1 MANEGQHS
9 DPPELAAGDDIDKVL
24 GRANPNPTRAGC
36 PPREVLIALARKER
50 PIGDAAYEHLTK
62 CSPCYRE
69 FRALQVAEHPQTGV
83 SALKWAA
90 AAAALLVVLIGGW
103 FFFAA
108 GDREDPTGQIASS
121 QESPTPELRTELDLR
136 QYAVTRSDQKQSE
149 RPSLPLPRGRL
160 SVTILLPVGSE
171 PGSYEIQV
179 LDSELKSRASAT
191 GQAEIR
197 NYITTLQGTIDLHS
211 LVPGTYQ
218 LALRRRGEDWQLFP
232 ARIE

>member
-9 DPPELAAGDDIDKVL
+9 DPREQFSGDDIDEVL
-24 GRANPNPTRAGC
+24 GRANPNPNRTGC
-36 PPREVLIALARKER
+36 LPRDVLLALARRDR
-50 PIGDAAYEHLTK
+50 PIGDPSYEHLTK

-69 FRALQVAEHPQTGV
+69 FRALQGAQAPQRPAGAFRWV
-83 SALKWAA
+83 AA
-90 AAAALLVVLIGGW
+90 AAAVLVAIVGAW
-103 FFFAA
+103 FFFVAQDRAA
-108 GDREDPTGQIASS
+108 PTDQVARQNSPAS
-121 QESPTPELRTELDLR
+121 ELRTELDLR
-136 QYAVTRSDQKQSE
+136 QYAVTRSDQKQSD
-149 RPSLPLPRGRL
+149 RPPLPLPRGRL

-179 LDSELKSRASAT
+179 LDSELKSKASAT

-197 NYITTLQGTIDLHS
+197 NYITTLRGTIDLNS
-211 LVPGTYQ
+211 LAPGTYQ

>member
-1 MANEGQHS
+1 M
-9 DPPELAAGDDIDKVL
+9 
-24 GRANPNPTRAGC
+24 
-36 PPREVLIALARKER
+36 
-50 PIGDAAYEHLTK
+50 
-62 CSPCYRE
+62 
-69 FRALQVAEHPQTGV
+69 
-83 SALKWAA
+83 
-90 AAAALLVVLIGGW
+90 GGW
-103 FFFAA
+103 FFFVAQ
-108 GDREDPTGQIASS
+108 DRAVPTDQVAR
-121 QESPTPELRTELDLR
+121 QESQTSELRTELDLR
-136 QYAVTRSDQKQSE
+136 QYAVTRSDQKQSD
-149 RPSLPLPRGRL
+149 RPPLPLPRGRL

-211 LVPGTYQ
+211 LAPGTYQ

>member
-50 PIGDAAYEHLTK
+50 PIGDPAYEHLTK
-62 CSPCYRE
+62 CSPCYME

-83 SALKWAA
+83 SPLKWAA

-108 GDREDPTGQIASS
+108 RERAEPTGQVASS
-121 QESPTPELRTELDLR
+121 QESSAPELPTELDLR
-136 QYAVTRSDQKQSE
+136 KYAVTRSDQKQSD
-149 RPSLPLPRGRL
+149 RPPLLLPRGRL
-160 SVTILLPVGSE
+160 SVTILMPTGSE

-197 NYITTLQGTIDLHS
+197 NYITTLQSTIDLQS
-211 LVPGTYQ
+211 LPPGTYQ
-218 LALRRRGEDWQLFP
+218 LALRREGEDWQLFP